1 MSRIRYHAAARELA
15 GIADEQVAHE
25 GTLAELRALLATRHP
40 RLAPFLP
47 RMRFALDGELAAD
60 EGRTVDA
67 RSEID
72 VLPPVAG
79 GAPTEDDA
87 ELREAV
93 PLADVRDAPLSID
106 EVYRAV
112 QHPGA
117 GGVCLFVGVVRDHAE
132 GKAVAR
138 LEYEAHPTLAIPE
151 LRRVLEQ
158 VVREVPGTRVASVH
172 RAGAL
177 VVGDLAVVV
186 AASAAHR
193 AEAFAAC
200 RLAID
205 RLKETVPIW
214 KKEHEPS
221 GAAVWVNL
229 GEPE

>member
-15 GIADEQVAHE
+15 GVADEQVAHE

-60 EGRTVDA
+60 EGSTVDA

-79 GAPTEDDA
+79 GSPSE
-87 ELREAV
+87 EV

-112 QHPGA
+112 QHAGA

-158 VVREVPGTRVASVH
+158 VAREVPGTRVAAVH

-177 VVGDLAVVV
+177 VIGDLAVVV

-229 GEPE
+229 GEAEPEE

>member
-79 GAPTEDDA
+79 GSPTA
-87 ELREAV
+87 REAV

-112 QHPGA
+112 EHAGA

-132 GKAVAR
+132 GKPVAR
-138 LEYEAHPTLAIPE
+138 LDYEAHPTLAIPE

-158 VVREVPGTRVASVH
+158 VARELPGTRVAAVH

-186 AASAAHR
+186 GASAAHR

-229 GEPE
+229 GDPE

>member
-60 EGRTVDA
+60 EARVVDA

-79 GAPTEDDA
+79 GAPSDD
-87 ELREAV
+87 V

-112 QHPGA
+112 QHAGA

-138 LEYEAHPTLAIPE
+138 LDYEAHPTLAIPE

-158 VVREVPGTRVASVH
+158 VVREVPGTRVAAVH

-177 VVGDLAVVV
+177 VIGDLAVVV
-186 AASAAHR
+186 AASAPHR

>member
-1 MSRIRYHAAARELA
+1 MSQIRYHAAARELVGFA
-15 GIADEQVAHE
+15 EEHVAHE
-25 GTLAELRALLATRHP
+25 GTLAELRSVLATRHP

-47 RMRFALDGELAAD
+47 RMRFALDGELTPD
-60 EGRTVDA
+60 EERTIGE

-79 GAPTEDDA
+79 GAPVLA
-87 ELREAV
+87 E
-93 PLADVRDAPLSID
+93 VRDTPLSID

-112 QHPGA
+112 AHRGA

-132 GKAVAR
+132 GKAVER

-151 LRRVLEQ
+151 LRRVLER
-158 VVREVPGTRVASVH
+158 VEREVPGTRVAAVH

-177 VVGDLAVVV
+177 EVGDLAVVV

-221 GAAVWVNL
+221 GNAVWVNL
-229 GEPE
+229 GDPE

>member
-79 GAPTEDDA
+79 GAPTEGEDG
-87 ELREAV
+87 EAV
-93 PLADVRDAPLSID
+93 PLADVRDVPLSID

-112 QHPGA
+112 QHARA

-158 VVREVPGTRVASVH
+158 VVREVPGSRVAAVH

-177 VVGDLAVVV
+177 AVGDLAVVV

-229 GEPE
+229 GDPE